1 MSPPQLQPLTSGG
14 ADALLRRDGATDR
27 QLNPIID
34 CPPATGGLFCFQ
46 VNAMTNLAA
55 LSVLPKSASP
65 IATLSNVERSIARL
79 LEREDLDRA
88 SARALFS
95 EIVEGRLPEPLM
107 AAAFVALRFKGETPE
122 ELVGGAL
129 ALRAAARPFPSPDY
143 LFADSCG
150 TGGDFSGSINVSTA
164 AGLVAAAC
172 GLPVVKHGN
181 RSFTS
186 RCGSADVLE
195 ALGARLDC
203 PPELSRRVLDDTGFC
218 FLLAPAYHPGIA
230 HAGPVRRALKV
241 RTVMNLLGPC
251 LNPARP
257 RVQLLGVPEL
267 RLLMPIAETLREL
280 GLERALVVH
289 GSGLDEVAAHG
300 TTEAVLLAGGQLER
314 LEITPEQAGL
324 SRYPV
329 ENVAGGG
336 PSRNAAI
343 LRSTLAGQA
352 SPAQSAIVAINAG
365 ALLLTAGLASDVR
378 EGVAAAEDSISSGRA
393 IRLLDGFIEA
403 SRG

>member
-1 MSPPQLQPLTSGG
+1 MNNLT
-14 ADALLRRDGATDR
+14 
-27 QLNPIID
+27 
-34 CPPATGGLFCFQ
+34 
-46 VNAMTNLAA
+46 A
-55 LSVLPKSASP
+55 LSLPSISPKSASP
-65 IATLSNVERSIARL
+65 AAMPSSVEISISRL
-79 LEREDLDRA
+79 LEREDLDRFA
-88 SARALFS
+88 SRELFS
-95 EIVEGRLPEPLM
+95 EIVEGRLSEPLM
-107 AAAFVALRFKGETPE
+107 AAAFVALRFKGETAE
-122 ELVGGAL
+122 ELAGAAL
-129 ALRAAARPFPSPDY
+129 ALRGAARPFPSPDY

-150 TGGDFSGSINVSTA
+150 TGGDFSGSINVSTT

-186 RCGSADVLE
+186 KCGSADVLE
-195 ALGARLDC
+195 RLGARLDC
-203 PPELSRRVLDDTGFC
+203 PPELSRRVLDETKFC

-257 RVQLLGVPEL
+257 RVQLLGVPEPK
-267 RLLMPIAETLREL
+267 LLMPIAQTLREL

-289 GSGLDEVAAHG
+289 GSGLDEVAVHG
-300 TTEAVLLAGGQLER
+300 STEAVLLAGGGLER

-324 SRYPV
+324 RRFPI
-329 ENVAGGG
+329 EEVAGGD
-336 PSRNAAI
+336 PSRNAEI

-365 ALLLTAGLASDVR
+365 ALLFTAGLAADFR

-393 IRLLDGFIEA
+393 IRLLDDFIEA